1 MGFLGLVPQLWV
13 LSVYL
18 AHQPAPD
25 LPYQCLLCIR
35 YHERGTKTM
44 TVSSGTH
51 VVTQCDGSYDE
62 YGQHA
67 WKLPVAPGEVREG
80 FTEDGRLERNLKT

>member
-1 MGFLGLVPQLWV
+1 
-13 LSVYL
+13 
-18 AHQPAPD
+18 
-25 LPYQCLLCIR
+25 
-35 YHERGTKTM
+35 M